1 MMLTTFQPKQVIRV
15 NYERCLV
22 ELRNRRLV
30 QFATEMIGETTGYIY
45 AVLLRQLTRR
55 TPRCHSD
62 PSMDFGDMDDDGPTG
77 PAHVTTMEILDNLST
92 SVDVSAGIGKA
103 SRGDIRVRTAEKI
116 RAHLLDGNSAH
127 PEADV
132 DGGASS
138 DEDAGDSDFV
148 SGDSDYDT
156 ERETKPVPRA
166 NGTNENK
173 DNKEG
178 KVRFEES
185 AAPRESRVD
194 QMRQHLL
201 LLSES
206 KLQFVRHCGRG
217 QWTVDFQPLI
227 QQLREVE
234 LDVVIERTAGR
245 QGLRL
250 VRILRQKG
258 KLDEK
263 TLPTIALVRKPD
275 VQNKMLEMQ
284 MAGFVD
290 IQEVP
295 RDSSR
300 TANRTLFLWFSDT
313 DRALDQ
319 LLDNTY
325 KTVLRCLQTLA
336 VHRRKE
342 KDVLMLTKRSD
353 VKGREKD
360 VMQKE
365 YYDRFAR
372 FLDTER
378 KLLGQMMRLDDLVAV
393 LRDY

>member
-1 MMLTTFQPKQVIRV
+1 M
-15 NYERCLV
+15 
-22 ELRNRRLV
+22 V
-30 QFATEMIGETTGYIY
+30 QFATEMVGETTGYVY
-45 AVLLRQLTRR
+45 AVLLRQLTKNVS
-55 TPRCHSD
+55 RCHTDPTMDIGDQSD
-62 PSMDFGDMDDDGPTG
+62 DSPTG
-77 PAHVTTMEILDNLST
+77 PPYVATMEILDNLST
-92 SVDVSAGIGKA
+92 SVDVSIGIGKA
-103 SRGDIRVRTAEKI
+103 ARADIKVRTAEKLHPHPPKQGDVRI
-116 RAHLLDGNSAH
+116 EVDGN
-127 PEADV
+127 V
-132 DGGASS
+132 SS
-138 DEDAGDSDFV
+138 DEDAGDSDFE
-148 SGDSDYDT
+148 SGESDYDT
-156 ERETKPVPRA
+156 ERETKPA
-166 NGTNENK
+166 LQSNGTG
-173 DNKEG
+173 EG
-178 KVRFEES
+178 KVRFDDS
-185 AAPRESRVD
+185 AAPKETRVD

-201 LLSES
+201 LLCES

-217 QWTVDFQPLI
+217 RWTVDFEPLI
-227 QQLREVE
+227 QRLREAE

-263 TLPTIALVRKPD
+263 TLPSIALVKKPD
-275 VQNKMLEMQ
+275 VQNKMLEMK

-295 RDSSR
+295 RDNSR

-313 DRALDQ
+313 DRCLSQ
-319 LLDNTY
+319 LLDKTY
-325 KTVLRCLQTLA
+325 KAMLRCLQTLA

-342 KDVLMLTKRSD
+342 KDVLMLTGRSD

-378 KLLGQMMRLDDLVAV
+378 KLVGHMMRLDELVAV

>member
-1 MMLTTFQPKQVIRV
+1 MLTALQPKHVIRV

-30 QFATEMIGETTGYIY
+30 QFASEMIGETTGYVY
-45 AVLLRQLTRR
+45 AVLLRQLTKR
-55 TPRCHSD
+55 TPRCQVD
-62 PSMDFGDMDDDGPTG
+62 PLMDFGDQSDDALSG
-77 PAHVTTMEILDNLST
+77 PASVTTAEILDNLST
-92 SVDVSAGIGKA
+92 SVDVCIGIGKA
-103 SRGDIRVRTAEKI
+103 PRSDIKVRTAEKLH
-116 RAHLLDGNSAH
+116 AYPPKQNDAYLDAEGN
-127 PEADV
+127 
-132 DGGASS
+132 ASS
-138 DEDAGDSDFV
+138 DEDADNSDFD
-148 SGDSDYDT
+148 SGESDYDT
-156 ERETKPVPRA
+156 EREAKPTTQP
-166 NGTNENK
+166 NGTGEA
-173 DNKEG
+173 
-178 KVRFEES
+178 KVRFDDTTPKEG
-185 AAPRESRVD
+185 RVD

-206 KLQFVRHCGRG
+206 KLQFVRHCARG
-217 QWTVDFQPLI
+217 QWTVDFEPLI
-227 QQLREVE
+227 QRLREAE
-234 LDVVIERTAGR
+234 LDIVIERTAGR

-250 VRILRQKG
+250 VRILREKG

-263 TLPTIALVRKPD
+263 TLPSIALIKKPD
-275 VQNKMLEMQ
+275 VQNKMLEMK

-295 RDSSR
+295 RDTSR

-313 DRALDQ
+313 DRCLSQ
-319 LLDNTY
+319 LLDRTY
-325 KTVLRCLQTLA
+325 KTAVRCLQTLA

-342 KDVLMLTKRSD
+342 KDVLMLTRRSD
-353 VKGREKD
+353 VRGREKD

-378 KLLGQMMRLDDLVAV
+378 RLLGHMMRLDDLVAV